1 MWLNKLGGGVCIA
14 FWILYALLSC
24 YFLISFLNFNKLW
37 YDYLRYYGQWMEG
50 LMPCRDLFD
59 QKGPLI
65 WSMEWPFYCSNDF
78 GWSFCW
84 SWWPYLFP
92 WHSVIRLMFYL
103 FPPKRRFLFFCCLF
117 CFFCFSVLF
126 FLLFCCTVCLCLL
139 CVLFLY
145 LCILCRKF
153 KLCSIIICINIIIG
167 KEA

>member
-117 CFFCFSVLF
+117 YSFAVFPIMERIYGYRLYSSTWQNGWSAALVTLKSV
-126 FLLFCCTVCLCLL
+126 
-139 CVLFLY
+139 
-145 LCILCRKF
+145 RWK
-153 KLCSIIICINIIIG
+153 
-167 KEA
+167 